1 MTELTYI
8 STTEINNYDNITD
21 LQVIIIKTLAKWFPN
36 DNDFNEKHTNEW
48 LCHNIDN
55 VYLLHS
61 NGFQFKL
68 SITNENVYKLV
79 MYAEGRFRSHG
90 SSLDFF
96 ERVFNCLE
104 YQINNPKTFIN
115 TMMDAN
121 ADFMLQEDNFTDLK
135 NEKNEENKI
144 ITKSTTMTA
153 VESAEENENCKPISY
168 YKKTGFIPSYGFNSG
183 KKTIFE
189 DDNDF

>member
-8 STTEINNYDNITD
+8 STTEINNYDNIKD
-21 LQVIIIKTLAKWFPN
+21 LQVIILKTLARWFPN

-61 NGFQFKL
+61 NGFQFNL

-121 ADFMLQEDNFTDLK
+121 ADFMLQEDNFIDFK
-135 NEKNEENKI
+135 NEKNEEN
-144 ITKSTTMTA
+144 
-153 VESAEENENCKPISY
+153 EDEENDKPISY

-189 DDNDF
+189 DDNDFEDTEP